1 MSLMPRRVGP
11 IGHKILKCL
20 FLVLFSLPLF
30 SAAQQQDK
38 YSKKEALKVLELI
51 EEIESAPMD
60 TGLMGKR
67 KVEVSESEL
76 NAYIAYRIEAEK
88 EEVMKE
94 LRLRLFDDNRIEGK
108 LFFDLRGQKLPKL
121 LRPEMT
127 FYFSGLMET
136 LDGAVRLKL
145 EELFLEGQKI
155 QPMVL
160 DLVFFI
166 AARINKVESS
176 SINDWY
182 LLPYGIADI
191 KVLAGRALFYY

>member
-1 MSLMPRRVGP
+1 ML
-11 IGHKILKCL
+11 ICLIL
-20 FLVLFSLPLF
+20 FVSTLPLF
-30 SAAQQQDK
+30 SEAHQHDT
-38 YSKKEALKVLELI
+38 YSQTEALKVLDLIDKIEL
-51 EEIESAPMD
+51 SPDDA
-60 TGLMGKR
+60 GLRGKR

-76 NAYIAYRIEAEK
+76 NAYIAYRIETEK

-94 LRLRLFDDNRIEGK
+94 LRLKFFDNNRIEGK

-127 FYFSGLMET
+127 FYFSGRIET
-136 LDGAVRLKL
+136 LDGAVRLNL

-182 LLPYGIADI
+182 LLPYGITDI
-191 KVLAGRALFYY
+191 KVFDRLAEFYY